1 MGTAIRRRTVF
12 AATILAMLV
21 ISTGFVVATVLTGI
35 TVTQTG
41 QNAGSITGPTSTIFA
56 TTAPVTLT
64 ITLVQATAP
73 ACGASATW
81 SGSTSTSANVY
92 ISGTATCTTNP
103 SDWFEELTWT
113 HVPSPGVGQSD
124 MFYITT
130 TFTGGSGLNSAS
142 FTVSDNTVAD
152 GPFTGTLNVYL
163 DAGPSTGGAL
173 PNAYTG
179 IDIAVSGT

>member
-1 MGTAIRRRTVF
+1 MGKGIRRKTVF

-21 ISTGFVVATVLTGI
+21 MSTGFVVASVLTGL

-56 TTAPVTLT
+56 TNSPVTLT

-73 ACGASATW
+73 SCGASATW
-81 SGSTSTSANVY
+81 MSGSTLANVY

-103 SDWFEELTWT
+103 NDWFEELNWT

-124 MFYITT
+124 TFYITT
-130 TFTGGSGLNSAS
+130 TFVGGSGLNSAT
-142 FTVSDNTVAD
+142 FTVSDITVAD
-152 GPFTGTLNVYL
+152 HSFAGILNVYL
-163 DAGPSTGGAL
+163 DAGPSSGGAL